1 MYETVYILYYLYE
14 FVYITLRFVSS
25 DGEHENVRGTR
36 ILARE
41 FGKVLNGW
49 LTTDAGEG

>member
-1 MYETVYILYYLYE
+1 MRLYLYYFIYMY
-14 FVYITLRFVSS
+14 VCTSLRFVSS
-25 DGEHENVRGTR
+25 DGEHENARGTR